1 MPLLKYRC
9 KACGAVFDA
18 LISLSQMD
26 DVQCEAC
33 QGEVERAYEGA
44 CLFGMAGSSAGRG
57 ASCSGDCSGCS
68 GCSGSGHGSGCHCG
82 ACH

>member
-9 KACGAVFDA
+9 KACDTLFEA
-18 LISLSQMD
+18 LVSVSQMR
-26 DVQCEAC
+26 DVRCERC
-33 QGEVERAYEGA
+33 DGEAERAYEGA

-57 ASCSGDCSGCS
+57 ASCSGDCGSCGCCGS
-68 GCSGSGHGSGCHCG
+68 RHGDGCGCG